1 MTPRGVYLSRD
12 TLPAM
17 RNDKLISL
25 RLPTDLLAALDKR
38 AESEGLPRGE
48 VVRRAIADG
57 LGASDHAKA
66 LKRLEREVARLRSA
80 VEGRKA

>member
-38 AESEGLPRGE
+38 AESEGLP
-48 VVRRAIADG
+48 
-57 LGASDHAKA
+57 
-66 LKRLEREVARLRSA
+66 VAR
-80 VEGRKA
+80 